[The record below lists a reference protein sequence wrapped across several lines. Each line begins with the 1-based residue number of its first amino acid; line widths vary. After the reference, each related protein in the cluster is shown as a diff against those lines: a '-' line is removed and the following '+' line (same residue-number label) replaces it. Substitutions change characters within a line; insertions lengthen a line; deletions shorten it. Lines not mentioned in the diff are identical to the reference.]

1 MSYAPF
7 QNQPEYTETRQS
19 DMNDAYPEMNMD
31 TNSGNDVE
39 NSRPSHHSHNKGA
52 IVFSC
57 FGRPFHSKSIA
68 ILLIFFN
75 LVAHIA
81 QYGRKLKMKPR
92 DYDYDTHDYDTHGN
106 ETLGP
111 KNSETENI
119 ENGMTALWHFQ
130 VWVEGLLSVFAI
142 YGIVKNSAR
151 HVHWYILWCCFETA
165 TEVLVIMFFVYLVA
179 SITNVVMAFNLVFL
193 FMLFIPVFSLVEIYF
208 LLVHYRFLR
217 STYAQSNVSLLDDIR
232 QKINNFRQ

>member
-1 MSYAPF
+1 MSYTPF
-7 QNQPEYTETRQS
+7 QNEPEYTETRQS

-39 NSRPSHHSHNKGA
+39 DSRPDRAHKNGA

-57 FGRPFHSKSIA
+57 FGRPFHSRSIA
-68 ILLIFFN
+68 IMLIFFN

-81 QYGRKLKMKPR
+81 QYGRSLKTKGQYPNR
-92 DYDYDTHDYDTHGN
+92 GN
-106 ETLGP
+106 ETSGVNHP
-111 KNSETENI
+111 TEFGKNETDAEQI
-119 ENGMTALWHFQ
+119 ENGMDALWHFQ
-130 VWVEGLLSVFAI
+130 VWVEGILSVFAI
-142 YGIVKNSAR
+142 YGIIKNSAR

-165 TEVLVIMFFVYLVA
+165 TEILVIMFFVYLVSGI
-179 SITNVVMAFNLVFL
+179 SISLVFNLVFF
-193 FMLFIPVFSLVEIYF
+193 FMLLIPVFSLVEIYY

-232 QKINNFRQ
+232 QRINNFRQ